1 MLGGIFFGSSRG
13 SFSKEKLSK
22 MDLPFRFCE
31 IGLRNTLFVFGR
43 LFWLTLKNWNT
54 HRAEKDA
61 FKEKTIRST
70 SWELLNPGPKVLIF
84 CRFTGFTKMQ
94 LFILDGRSVLDKP
107 FFQNEV
113 QRVLYKL
120 VLVTYPLDHSRRIYS
135 PLNFRFIKKLTRI
148 CASLGL
154 RMKFKTLCYPVFE
167 RNKNTALPS
176 FWFPIILIAF
186 NASIIL

>member
-1 MLGGIFFGSSRG
+1 MIGAKGRGCRISFSPFCVFDQLPVKIKFMLGGIFFGSSRG

-84 CRFTGFTKMQ
+84 CRFTGFTGFTKMQ

-107 FFQNEV
+107 FLQNEV

-135 PLNFRFIKKLTRI
+135 PLNFRFIKKL
-148 CASLGL
+148 
-154 RMKFKTLCYPVFE
+154 
-167 RNKNTALPS
+167 NKNMRQFGVAHE
-176 FWFPIILIAF
+176 I
-186 NASIIL
+186 